1 MNNTNASGSPEGS
14 SPDLNGVGVLVTGA
28 AGFIGSHLVDAL
40 LERGALVRGL
50 DNYSNGRPANLA
62 GCRDRIEMI
71 EGDIRDLTT
80 CRRACA
86 EVDLV
91 FHEAAVGS
99 VPRSIEDPATTLA
112 ANVGGTANLFA
123 AARDAKVRRV
133 IYASS
138 SSVYGDSAALP
149 KREGQEGSPLS
160 PYAASK
166 VMNEEL
172 AALFGRCYGMEL
184 IGLRYFNVYGP
195 RQDPDGQYAAVI
207 PRFFKAYA
215 AGQAPV
221 IYGDGEQSRD
231 FTFVADAVAANLRA
245 AVAPKTALG
254 RAYNI
259 AGGRGTTVNELARA
273 IRETLGGGPDPR
285 YEAGR
290 SGEVKHSIADIS
302 LSREVLGYVPTVGLP
317 DGISRCRAHYVVGAE
332 MDGLGSEASR

>member
-1 MNNTNASGSPEGS
+1 MMAGENFGRMR
-14 SPDLNGVGVLVTGA
+14 VLVTGA
-28 AGFIGSHLVDAL
+28 AGFIGSHIVDAL
-40 LERGALVRGL
+40 IERGASVRGL
-50 DNYSNGRPANLA
+50 DNYSNGKPENLA
-62 GCRDRIEMI
+62 SNRDRMEMI
-71 EGDIRDLTT
+71 EGDIRDLAT
-80 CRRACA
+80 CRAACDG
-86 EVDLV
+86 VDLV

-99 VPRSIEDPATTLA
+99 VPRSIADPATTLS
-112 ANVGGTANLFA
+112 ANVGGTANVLA
-123 AARDAKVRRV
+123 ASRDARVRRIV
-133 IYASS
+133 YASS
-138 SSVYGDSAALP
+138 SSVYGDSPALP
-149 KREGQEGSPLS
+149 KREGGEGRPLS

-172 AALFGRCYGMEL
+172 AAIFGRCYGMEL

-231 FTFVADAVAANLRA
+231 FTFVGDAVAANLRA
-245 AVAPKTALG
+245 AAAPSAALG

-273 IRETLGGGPDPR
+273 IRDAAGGGPEPR
-285 YEAGR
+285 YEAAR

-302 LSREVLGYVPTVGLP
+302 QSREVLGYVPTVALPEGL
-317 DGISRCRAHYVVGAE
+317 SKCRPHYLARESAAQGA
-332 MDGLGSEASR
+332 LSE